1 MRKVIGLI
9 PLWDDERE
17 SYWMLPGY
25 MKLIEQCGGL
35 PMMLPMTDD
44 EKMLDQAL
52 GLCDGLLLTGGHD
65 VSPTLYGQEPL
76 AVCGK
81 PCVMRDRMESY
92 LLRLVLEKDM
102 PVLGICRGIQLMNVC
117 LGGTLYQDIPSQHPS
132 DVNHQMTPPYD
143 RIVHSVE
150 IQAGTILAGILG
162 VGKYEVNSYHH
173 QAVCRLSPYVTPSAV
188 SEDGLVEAIEIKEK
202 RFALGVQW
210 HPEFIQDDGAMKLVR
225 AMIHAC

>member
-81 PCVMRDRMESY
+81 PCVMRDRIIHICLDGSQ
-92 LLRLVLEKDM
+92 LWLSTKS
-102 PVLGICRGIQLMNVC
+102 LGF
-117 LGGTLYQDIPSQHPS
+117 
-132 DVNHQMTPPYD
+132 
-143 RIVHSVE
+143 
-150 IQAGTILAGILG
+150 G
-162 VGKYEVNSYHH
+162 V
-173 QAVCRLSPYVTPSAV
+173 P
-188 SEDGLVEAIEIKEK
+188 II
-202 RFALGVQW
+202 
-210 HPEFIQDDGAMKLVR
+210 
-225 AMIHAC
+225 

>member
-65 VSPTLYGQEPL
+65 VSATLYGQEPL

-102 PVLGICRGIQLMNVC
+102 PSGASGRGLCSRN
-117 LGGTLYQDIPSQHPS
+117 
-132 DVNHQMTPPYD
+132 
-143 RIVHSVE
+143 R
-150 IQAGTILAGILG
+150 
-162 VGKYEVNSYHH
+162 
-173 QAVCRLSPYVTPSAV
+173 VTS
-188 SEDGLVEAIEIKEK
+188 
-202 RFALGVQW
+202 
-210 HPEFIQDDGAMKLVR
+210 
-225 AMIHAC
+225 

>member
-81 PCVMRDRMESY
+81 PCVIPAGNRFHLHRYQSVRGRNPSH
-92 LLRLVLEKDM
+92 LRETLGYRGLFQDLQVLPAASEGM
-102 PVLGICRGIQLMNVC
+102 QLAF
-117 LGGTLYQDIPSQHPS
+117 L
-132 DVNHQMTPPYD
+132 
-143 RIVHSVE
+143 
-150 IQAGTILAGILG
+150 
-162 VGKYEVNSYHH
+162 
-173 QAVCRLSPYVTPSAV
+173 
-188 SEDGLVEAIEIKEK
+188 
-202 RFALGVQW
+202 
-210 HPEFIQDDGAMKLVR
+210 
-225 AMIHAC
+225 

>member
-92 LLRLVLEKDM
+92 LLRLVLEKAS
-102 PVLGICRGIQLMNVC
+102 LRCFLSILRG
-117 LGGTLYQDIPSQHPS
+117 
-132 DVNHQMTPPYD
+132 
-143 RIVHSVE
+143 
-150 IQAGTILAGILG
+150 
-162 VGKYEVNSYHH
+162 
-173 QAVCRLSPYVTPSAV
+173 
-188 SEDGLVEAIEIKEK
+188 
-202 RFALGVQW
+202 
-210 HPEFIQDDGAMKLVR
+210 
-225 AMIHAC
+225 